1 MLADRSEAEMGG
13 SDGLTTGMR
22 RFAAWKSSGDRQAMG
37 TERLML
43 YRPNPLLALGLGAT
57 SRLPVAADLLRCS
70 NPPWNFWT
78 YIPQVRNFL
87 KFSFI
92 SGFRGS
98 SGESDAS
105 PESRR
110 ENRLGGTES
119 ISRDGQSDLRPL
131 SAMVGWAISAF

>member
-1 MLADRSEAEMGG
+1 MGIG
-13 SDGLTTGMR
+13 AMKHRIRAAAIVVKDDALRATGGQR
-22 RFAAWKSSGDRQAMG
+22 I
-37 TERLML
+37 
-43 YRPNPLLALGLGAT
+43 LLV
-57 SRLPVAADLLRCS
+57 P
-70 NPPWNFWT
+70 

-87 KFSFI
+87 KFSVI